1 MVFRT
6 RRNGV
11 KLPWIL
17 HTTLMWLWAESCYKW
32 QQIICVNRNILCI
45 GIIFPAGVA
54 DRSRAGTAVQH
65 RAVNEPLRSFTVSG
79 EGPY

>member
-17 HTTLMWLWAESCYKW
+17 HTTLMWAESCYKW

-54 DRSRAGTAVQH
+54 DRSRAGTAVQN
-65 RAVNEPLRSFTVSG
+65 RAVIEPLRSFTVSG